1 MKLTCHTPAQTQDSE
16 VTVGSGR
23 YRTKLASRHESKCPP
38 DAVLSCQMELPRGAS
53 RSGHTRGGL
62 GSVTIRHQPLG
73 ESLALR
79 EQKEST
85 EGCPWGNGLNVLRR
99 RSPERAHTVIV
110 VPERLGFRPTPARAA
125 TCRPSLRGHGS
136 ADGPPGRRGT
146 LGLHQTPAQRPA
158 STEGRPGRPPRFAAC
173 SVKGAR
179 VPAWEM
185 PSGSRAEH

>member
-85 EGCPWGNGLNVLRR
+85 EGCPWGNGLNLLRR

-136 ADGPPGRRGT
+136 ADGLREGEARW
-146 LGLHQTPAQRPA
+146 A
-158 STEGRPGRPPRFAAC
+158 STRHQSSVPPPQRDGLGGPRG
-173 SVKGAR
+173 SLR
-179 VPAWEM
+179 V
-185 PSGSRAEH
+185 R